1 MSSEKQLADL
11 TDASKKY
18 KDETTVMLKKLRLS
32 EHSQCE
38 TVAELTKDLMSYRGE
53 KEKAVNEL
61 KATID
66 SLTLQLLG
74 SREDATKAIAMSDSL
89 TADARRY
96 QLDAQN
102 DNVNYERE
110 LALHAEARAALR
122 DARSGMESEQ
132 RIRKTIESQLT
143 SAQAE
148 MEAEKV
154 AWESSKAKLEE
165 SLLEARSRLDD
176 TKAAALMKNETL
188 GDSAEKSTDV
198 TGAVLEKQL
207 SDLRELLRFKQSEC
221 GMLEADLASAKRA
234 SERERTAAELTNR
247 SLEEAMSE
255 LKALREQDKDNIGG
269 ISASEKAMSD
279 LREKLKSAEEQLVLL
294 RESNTML
301 REESHKVTKKLFEL
315 QSQFDTLK
323 SSTAPQTKM
332 INNMEVE
339 RASLEAEKESLSREV
354 EAWKNRV
361 HNLVSKFNQID
372 PEDYAQALASVD
384 QLRCECESL
393 KAQKELSDA
402 NTAKADGLVTRLN
415 KEIESQ
421 KASIAAFKNA
431 LEKTKKEKEELSE
444 AASSNKII
452 NTKMAAAQVRK
463 AVTLCCVLH

>member
-1 MSSEKQLADL
+1 
-11 TDASKKY
+11 
-18 KDETTVMLKKLRLS
+18 
-32 EHSQCE
+32 
-38 TVAELTKDLMSYRGE
+38 
-53 KEKAVNEL
+53 
-61 KATID
+61 
-66 SLTLQLLG
+66 
-74 SREDATKAIAMSDSL
+74 
-89 TADARRY
+89 
-96 QLDAQN
+96 
-102 DNVNYERE
+102 
-110 LALHAEARAALR
+110 
-122 DARSGMESEQ
+122 
-132 RIRKTIESQLT
+132 
-143 SAQAE
+143 
-148 MEAEKV
+148 
-154 AWESSKAKLEE
+154 
-165 SLLEARSRLDD
+165 
-176 TKAAALMKNETL
+176 
-188 GDSAEKSTDV
+188 
-198 TGAVLEKQL
+198 
-207 SDLRELLRFKQSEC
+207 
-221 GMLEADLASAKRA
+221 
-234 SERERTAAELTNR
+234 
-247 SLEEAMSE
+247 
-255 LKALREQDKDNIGG
+255 
-269 ISASEKAMSD
+269 MSD